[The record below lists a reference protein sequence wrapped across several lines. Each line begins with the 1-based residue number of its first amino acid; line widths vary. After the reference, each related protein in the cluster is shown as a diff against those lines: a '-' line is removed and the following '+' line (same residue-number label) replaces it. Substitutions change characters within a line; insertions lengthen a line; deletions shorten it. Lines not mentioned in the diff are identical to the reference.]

1 MHVDR
6 TALGDPGIT
15 PHVLEQALPREDLPR
30 VFEKVPEQDELPGRR
45 RALPFRGQQRVLR
58 QGIESLQLG
67 LEDVAVGLRVTDA
80 VAFGSR

>member
-30 VFEKVPEQDELPGRR
+30 VFEKVPEQDELPGRQLEW
-45 RALPFRGQQRVLR
+45 LP
-58 QGIESLQLG
+58 
-67 LEDVAVGLRVTDA
+67 VARDA
-80 VAFGSR
+80 FTK